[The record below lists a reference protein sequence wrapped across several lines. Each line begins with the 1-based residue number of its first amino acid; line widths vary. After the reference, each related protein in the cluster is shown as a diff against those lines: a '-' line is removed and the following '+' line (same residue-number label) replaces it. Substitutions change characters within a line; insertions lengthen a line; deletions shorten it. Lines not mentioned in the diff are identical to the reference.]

1 MIRVAIYMDNSATT
15 RVCPEAVKVMT
26 DLMENAYGNPSS
38 LHRMGLESEKAVS
51 AARKE
56 IARSIGKKESTVYFT
71 SGGTESDNTA
81 IIGGAI
87 RNAHGRKT
95 VITSEVEHPAVLKS
109 FKYLESQGFNT
120 KFVRVDSDGVIDLNH
135 LESLISEDVVLV
147 SIMQVNNETGAIM
160 PIKDAYKMV
169 KNFRSDILFH
179 SDMVQSYL
187 KIPFEEVDLASF
199 SAHKVHGP
207 KGVGALYIKEG
218 INVNPIIFGGGQ
230 QKNMRPGTENV
241 PGIAGFGEAVKVFD
255 RKESFAKVVEI
266 KKELTEK
273 ILQRIDNVTINGG
286 ENAIPYVLNM
296 SFKGVKS
303 EVLLHSLE
311 SAGIMVSS
319 GSACS
324 SNHPSPSHV
333 LTAMGIKKE
342 LIDSSLRFS
351 FSSYNNLEE
360 TEVVADAL
368 YKQVGILRKVM
379 R

>member
-1 MIRVAIYMDNSATT
+1 MDNSATT
-15 RVCPEAVKVMT
+15 GVCPSAIAEMT
-26 DLMENAYGNPSS
+26 RLMETSYGNPSS
-38 LHRMGLESEKAVS
+38 LHSMGLEAEKAVS
-51 AARKE
+51 AARK
-56 IARSIGKKESTVYFT
+56 AVADSIGKNEKTIYFT

-87 RNAHGRKT
+87 RNSHGRKT
-95 VITSEVEHPAVLKS
+95 VITSEVEHPAVLQS
-109 FKYLESQGFNT
+109 MKYLESQGFTIKYVKVN
-120 KFVRVDSDGVIDLNH
+120 FDGVIDLSH
-135 LESLISEDVVLV
+135 LESLLSKDVVLV
-147 SIMQVNNETGAIM
+147 SIMHVNNETGAIM

-169 KNFRSDILFH
+169 KDFDRNIIFH

-187 KIPFEEVDLASF
+187 KIPFEEVDLASV

-218 INVNPIIFGGGQ
+218 INVNPLIFGGGQ

-241 PGIAGFGEAVKVFD
+241 PGIAGFGEAVKAFD
-255 RKESFAKVVEI
+255 REKSYAHVSEI
-266 KKELTEK
+266 KQVLTEK
-273 ILQRIDNVTINGG
+273 ILERIDNVTINGG
-286 ENAIPYVLNM
+286 ESAIPYVLNM

-311 SAGIMVSS
+311 SAKIMVSS

-333 LTAMGIKKE
+333 LGAMGVKRE

-351 FSSYNNLEE
+351 FSSYNSLEE
-360 TEVVADAL
+360 TEIVAETL
-368 YKQVGILRKVM
+368 RKQVGILRKVM

>member
-1 MIRVAIYMDNSATT
+1 MIYMDNSATT
-15 RVCPEAVKVMT
+15 AVCPAAIAEMT
-26 DLMENAYGNPSS
+26 RLMGEAYGNPSS
-38 LHRMGLESEKAVS
+38 LHSMGLEAEKAVT
-51 AARKE
+51 AARKSVAE
-56 IARSIGKKESTVYFT
+56 SIGKKDSTIYFT

-87 RNAHGRKT
+87 RNSHGRKT
-95 VITSEVEHPAVLKS
+95 VITSEVEHPAVLQSMKH
-109 FKYLESQGFNT
+109 LESQGFTVKYVKVN
-120 KFVRVDSDGVIDLNH
+120 SDGVIDLAH
-135 LESLISEDVVLV
+135 LESLLSKDVVLV
-147 SIMQVNNETGAIM
+147 SIMQVNNETGAVM
-160 PIKDAYKMV
+160 PIKEAYKMV
-169 KNFRSDILFH
+169 KDFNRDILFH

-187 KIPFEEVDLASF
+187 KIPFEDVDLASF

-241 PGIAGFGEAVKVFD
+241 PGIAGFGVAVNEFD
-255 RKESFAKVVEI
+255 REKSFAKVSEI
-266 KKELTEK
+266 KKSLTEK
-273 ILQRIDNVTINGG
+273 ILARIDNVTINGG
-286 ENAIPYVLNM
+286 EIAIPYVLNM

-311 SAGIMVSS
+311 SAKIMVSS

-333 LTAMGIKKE
+333 LMAMGVRKE

-351 FSSYNNLEE
+351 FSACNTVEE
-360 TEVVADAL
+360 TEIVAQTL
-368 YKQVGILRKVM
+368 EKQVAILRKVM